1 METEVWIFIGY
12 TLGTLFGLYV
22 GSQVSTVRIITK
34 TIDDLIN
41 KRVIKTR
48 TLPDGEIE
56 ILQYDEEK

>member
-1 METEVWIFIGY
+1 MDNAFILIAY
-12 TLGTLFGLYV
+12 TVGTLFGLYV
-22 GSQVSTVRIITK
+22 GSRINTVRIITK